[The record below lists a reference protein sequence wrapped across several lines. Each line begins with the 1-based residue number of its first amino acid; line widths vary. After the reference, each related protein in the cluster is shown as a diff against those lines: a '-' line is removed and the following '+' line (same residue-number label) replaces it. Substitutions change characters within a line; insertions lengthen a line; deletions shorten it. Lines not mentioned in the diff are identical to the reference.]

1 MLFLTIRLTYVQMYR
16 LGVHLGHTLK
26 LSKFLSYWVYGGW
39 RANLF
44 IINLVKTRVIL
55 KAMIGA
61 IGASTLSSVPIWF
74 INLDQRVGNFVN
86 RYAIIAGEPYCSYSW
101 ICGTLTNYRSI
112 FSWYNMLY
120 YFVKTEQYK
129 MRHRDKLK
137 MLSYFGFLNH
147 RGRFPGMGFVTSTLA
162 SWNAVSEFW
171 VITIPCAAVVDSNT
185 LSWNVSL
192 PIAGNDES
200 LICLN
205 YYCFLVSRNII
216 YYKIWNII
224 RFKRIVKSKFYN
236 SEYINAI
243 NIKKKMLLI
252 YLYHTNKKKK
262 HIYDSIRNHF
272 IKESEKPLDFLKL
285 YDDWEARNFK
295 IEMSVFNTNYYLL
308 RNQGFF
314 DFFGISY
321 HDHFDSEEDSVFY
334 NDPYRLY

>member
-1 MLFLTIRLTYVQMYR
+1 MLFLTIKLTYVQMYR
-16 LGVHLGHTLK
+16 IGVHLGHTLQ

-39 RANLF
+39 RSNLF

-61 IGASTLSSVPIWF
+61 IEATVLSSVPVWF
-74 INLDQRVGNFVN
+74 INLDQRVGNFVT
-86 RYAIIAGEPYCSYSW
+86 RYAIIAGEPYCTYGW

-120 YFVKTEQYK
+120 HFVKTEKYR

-137 MLSYFGFLNH
+137 MLNFFGFLNH

-162 SWNAVSEFW
+162 SWNSISEFW

-216 YYKIWNII
+216 YYKIWNVI

-236 SEYINAI
+236 SEYINDV
-243 NIKKKMLLI
+243 NMKKKMLLI

-262 HIYDSIRNHF
+262 HIYDNIRNYF
-272 IKESEKPLDFLKL
+272 INESEKTEDILKL
-285 YDDWEARNFK
+285 YTNWEARNFMVD
-295 IEMSVFNTNYYLL
+295 MSVFNTDYSFV

-314 DFFGISY
+314 TFFGFAY
-321 HDHFDSEEDSVFY
+321 NDYFYSEQDRVFY